1 MSQND
6 QPPDEIPDRKRTML
20 GRAVVMPPPG
30 GRPVPPKPAARP
42 AAPTWEDDDDA
53 GNKTAALDL
62 SQLSALSGI
71 GKGKSDLT
79 LDEDDDGGEK
89 TLAGIP
95 VFDESGMPA
104 VRPPPRQNTLE
115 QVQSPLATAKPLDV
129 KVPAAPPA
137 ASKKPAAER
146 SSLDTEGKTLAQP
159 SPFAEQ
165 ESEAKTSISDSPFA
179 EVPERKPAMPS
190 AEDKTALAASPFDE
204 GPKSGASKPAP
215 SFRKGN
221 ADDEKTR
228 VAPALSEDRTRVG
241 ASLREMPQSESTM
254 MFDASALLAP
264 RKEGPVGVVTIEA
277 GPDSGKEFFLRSE
290 STTVGRG
297 LDCDLVLNDASV
309 SRRHFRIDRRE
320 DDYVVVD
327 LGSGNG
333 TKVDGAKVVE
343 KKLMD
348 GMRISVGTTTM
359 AFGFVGSELRAPV
372 EEQVVVKKA
381 GWGLRATFIL
391 LFLALVGAGTFYT
404 GEKLGWWRVVTPA
417 VSAEELAK
425 PEGPKPWEEP
435 ADLTRQKLVEKDLVG
450 ARATL
455 AAVTEAGGSPDLVK
469 TLTTRIVTAEKQKAL
484 VEAQK
489 KLIDAGTYSE
499 AIRTLK
505 TIPTTSPYF
514 TDANKLIDAAQI
526 KLVEGWKD
534 DAEKLAEKGDY
545 AGAKERLQLV
555 LKELPDDVE
564 ATTRI
569 TELDE
574 EQKEA
579 EAAKIA
585 ADAAAKLAAEA
596 AAKAAALAL
605 APVAPAGDPAAPA
618 GDPAAPAADPAA
630 PAADPAAPAADPA
643 APAADPAAPAVA
655 VAPAAPA
662 VDPAAPAA
670 PAADPAA
677 VAPKP
682 EFERANF
689 RQGYKLYGQ
698 RSFTGAIEFFEDIS
712 ANEKIRKQDRK
723 RGAAMAEAV
732 RKFSDVYTR
741 AETAV
746 RTRDGGATALLEQ
759 AKGLDSQV
767 NGTFQGDIKR
777 SLGEVYAA
785 KASAAFQS
793 NNLKE
798 AVSFANKAKTYNP
811 GDSSASFILERI
823 QGKVDSLLAA
833 GRASKGNSAEKALK
847 AIIGLLPPDDARYQE
862 ARKLLND
869 IEAAKAAQDDD

>member
-20 GRAVVMPPPG
+20 GRAVVMSPAG
-30 GRPVPPKPAARP
+30 GRPLPPKPAARP

-53 GNKTAALDL
+53 GNKTAALDI

-79 LDEDDDGGEK
+79 LEEDDDGGER

-115 QVQSPLATAKPLDV
+115 QVSSPLSTSKPFEV
-129 KVPAAPPA
+129 KVPTPPTPAP
-137 ASKKPAAER
+137 KKPTAER
-146 SSLDTEGKTLAQP
+146 SSVDTEGKTLAHQ

-165 ESEAKTSISDSPFA
+165 DGDAKTSISDSPFA
-179 EVPERKPAMPS
+179 EVPERKPAAS
-190 AEDKTALAASPFDE
+190 GAEDRTALAPSPFDE
-204 GPKSGASKPAP
+204 APKSGAGKPAP

-320 DDYVVVD
+320 DDYVVID

-348 GMRISVGTTTM
+348 GMRVSVGTTTM
-359 AFGFVGSELRAPV
+359 AFGFVGSELRAPI

-391 LFLALVGAGTFYT
+391 LFLALVGAGTFYA

-417 VSAEELAK
+417 VSVEDLAK

-435 ADLTRQKLVEKDLVG
+435 ADLTRLKLAEKDLVG

-455 AAVTEAGGSPDLVK
+455 SAVSEAGGSPDLVK
-469 TLTTRIVTAEKQKAL
+469 TLTARIVTAEKQKTL
-484 VEAQK
+484 IEAQK
-489 KLIDAGTYSE
+489 ALIDAGTYSE

-534 DAEKLAEKGDY
+534 DAEKLAEKGDL

-555 LKELPDDVE
+555 LKELPDDDE

-569 TELDE
+569 AELDE
-574 EQKEA
+574 EQTEA
-579 EAAKIA
+579 
-585 ADAAAKLAAEA
+585 DAAKLAADAVAKAAAEA
-596 AAKAAALAL
+596 AANAAALAL
-605 APVAPAGDPAAPA
+605 APPAGDPAAPAGDPGAPTAPAGDPAAPTAPAGDPTAPAVAVAPSAPA

-630 PAADPAAPAADPA
+630 PIP
-643 APAADPAAPAVA
+643 
-655 VAPAAPA
+655 
-662 VDPAAPAA
+662 
-670 PAADPAA
+670 
-677 VAPKP
+677 APKP

-698 RSFTGAIEFFEDIS
+698 RSFTGAIEFFEEIS
-712 ANEKIRKQDRK
+712 ANENIRKQDRK

-732 RKFSDVYTR
+732 RKFSDIFTR

-746 RTRDGGATALLEQ
+746 RTRDGGAVALLEQ
-759 AKGLDSQV
+759 AKGLDAKV

-798 AVSFANKAKTYNP
+798 AVSYANKAKTFNP
-811 GDSSASFILERI
+811 GDSSATFILERI
-823 QGKVDSLLAA
+823 QGKVDSLLAT
-833 GRASKGNSAEKALK
+833 GRAGKGNSAEKALK
-847 AIIGLLPPDDARYQE
+847 AIIGLLPPDDGRYQE